1 MSEERRPGAG
11 RPSTA
16 ASDELD
22 ELVGELETA
31 AARLRSGE
39 LSSGDA
45 ADLVER
51 CAELAGRIGAELD
64 AQSRAASEA
73 EGQERLL

>member
-1 MSEERRPGAG
+1 VS
-11 RPSTA
+11 
-16 ASDELD
+16 LD
-22 ELVGELETA
+22 QLVEELEAA

-39 LSSGDA
+39 LQADEA
-45 ADLVER
+45 ADVVER